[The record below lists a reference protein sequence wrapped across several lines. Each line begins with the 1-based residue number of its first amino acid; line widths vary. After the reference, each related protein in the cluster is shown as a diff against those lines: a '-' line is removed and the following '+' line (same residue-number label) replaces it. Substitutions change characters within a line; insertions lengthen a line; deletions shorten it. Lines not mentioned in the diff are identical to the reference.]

1 MIPLI
6 YEIMTIASNIANVIK
21 ELSEII
27 EPVSIIIAFLQ
38 IKSFLQIQNLVKK
51 KKKKTKKRKKNRK
64 KKKTAKKAIVK

>member
-27 EPVSIIIAFLQ
+27 EPVSIIIAGFLQ

-51 KKKKTKKRKKNRK
+51 KRKKTVKRKDRK
-64 KKKTAKKAIVK
+64 KSYR